1 MRYLARYRTEAI
13 TLLIVAGLVAGAL
26 EGFHLGGIELVA
38 VAGVGMALA
47 FVSMGI
53 LRAIAV
59 AEGVFLAEAVS
70 VSVLI
75 PPLIEPTIQFELIG
89 VWLAVSFVLGV
100 GLSRAVEQTEP
111 TPRRVER

>member
-1 MRYLARYRTEAI
+1 MKYLTQYRTEAI
-13 TLLIVAGLVAGAL
+13 TLLIVAALVAGAL
-26 EGFHLGGIELVA
+26 EGFHLGGIEVVA
-38 VAGVGMALA
+38 VAGVGVALA

-75 PPLIEPTIQFELIG
+75 PPLIEPTLQFELIG
-89 VWLAVSFVLGV
+89 LWLAFSFVLGV
-100 GLSRAVEQTEP
+100 GLSRVVERTEP
-111 TPRRVER
+111 SPRRVER